1 MRKIN
6 KIEPTLPVL
15 PTRKKVAAY
24 ARVSV
29 ETERLHHSLS
39 AQVSYY
45 SELIQANPEWEYVGV
60 YADDGITGTKTS
72 KREEFQRMLDDCEA
86 GKIDIILTKSISR
99 FARNTVDLLETVRH
113 LKELGIEVRFE
124 KENINSLSG
133 DGEVMMTLLA
143 SFAQEEITSLSN
155 NVKWG
160 VRKRMEQGILK
171 NGRISS
177 VFRWKNIKN
186 QCKSIYLKATQYL
199 TYKKRK
205 RQLINPQKKQKNHQQ
220 KKVRKNPMNNK
231 PSSHPLICIDFK
243 KNRIRIHRNT
253 LRQIGNPEY
262 IQLLVNPAQKM
273 IGIKASCAED
283 KLAHKVKDYFVINGN
298 SYELYSR
305 ELLYSLSQLNLSWE
319 KFNIFRLEGNIYPDK
334 KIALFSMD
342 NIITKLPQAEFKSE
356 IMGDEYAQL

>member
-1 MRKIN
+1 
-6 KIEPTLPVL
+6 
-15 PTRKKVAAY
+15 
-24 ARVSV
+24 
-29 ETERLHHSLS
+29 
-39 AQVSYY
+39 
-45 SELIQANPEWEYVGV
+45 
-60 YADDGITGTKTS
+60 
-72 KREEFQRMLDDCEA
+72 
-86 GKIDIILTKSISR
+86 
-99 FARNTVDLLETVRH
+99 
-113 LKELGIEVRFE
+113 
-124 KENINSLSG
+124 
-133 DGEVMMTLLA
+133 
-143 SFAQEEITSLSN
+143 
-155 NVKWG
+155 
-160 VRKRMEQGILK
+160 
-171 NGRISS
+171 
-177 VFRWKNIKN
+177 
-186 QCKSIYLKATQYL
+186 
-199 TYKKRK
+199 
-205 RQLINPQKKQKNHQQ
+205 
-220 KKVRKNPMNNK
+220 MNNK
-231 PSSHPLICIDFK
+231 PSSYPLICIDFK